1 MALNLALDVAI
12 VGLPMPWLWRL
23 HMALGKKL
31 VIMVMF
37 SFGFATIAIMCL
49 RIEQTVN
56 GNVDRMEATANLGLL
71 SAVELWLG
79 IIVACMPTM
88 APFVRRY
95 VQPGLSKLSQK
106 LRGNSCQSTKQVN
119 PRLQLRTFG
128 GSGPPNSKKH
138 NNYTELSDTSTFAA
152 QSSDELRLVAN
163 DTHKLRTDCGF
174 NQNL

>member
-1 MALNLALDVAI
+1 
-12 VGLPMPWLWRL
+12 
-23 HMALGKKL
+23 
-31 VIMVMF
+31 
-37 SFGFATIAIMCL
+37 MCL

-174 NQNL
+174 NQVNSALVGTCIGFQRLMSPLVEPVITLLFIASIVPNFYYFLKVS